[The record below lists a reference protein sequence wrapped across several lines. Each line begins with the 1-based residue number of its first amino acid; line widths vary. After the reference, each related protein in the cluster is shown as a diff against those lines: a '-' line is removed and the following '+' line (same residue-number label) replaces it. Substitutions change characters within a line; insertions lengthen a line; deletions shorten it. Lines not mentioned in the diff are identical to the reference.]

1 MIHLTI
7 DDDKRLWVVDKYGKL
22 RADTGGYL
30 LYFGENEFEEIEISC
45 VTNIHGNVIRHYD
58 TSLVVMSD
66 EERVYPVSFTLRDG
80 ALISDLISVDAAMT
94 SRAGEIA
101 VYVRF
106 VYQEEFIGR
115 TNCVH
120 FKVRS
125 GVCEDSHL
133 PRTLRVNPKPSP
145 QEFSDASGYDRVEVA
160 AVEAEE
166 LTVVPEDARQVFL
179 PSENRYFSKVTVERP
194 ELSLED
200 INVMPSNE
208 RQYITSDDDHFAI
221 RSVRVEPISSALD
234 LQIKRAAPA
243 TQEQSVTADGEY
255 VALSEVRIDPVT
267 ASIDS
272 HIQPENIR
280 KDVTVLGV
288 TGTMETVSVDPEDP
302 ETYVPTVKFYDYD
315 GAPLGEYTADSLEAL
330 DGLPEP
336 PSHDN
341 LVFLRFN
348 RTKQSILSYL
358 RTHNRD
364 VDAAALYRTSDGK
377 TRLCL
382 SVTKPSQL
390 NVTLR
395 FFLTSA
401 TVTVD
406 FGDESSQTL
415 TGSGN
420 KTFTHTYA
428 QEGDYAVKVS
438 VDYGIAALGHSDS
451 QAPVVSDSSSDILTA
466 VEMGDNIALSPYSF
480 YNCKYLRTVA
490 LPSGTNAIPDSAFN
504 ACRRLRYVALPEN
517 VATVGN
523 SAFSYCTTLRGVCF
537 PDNVSLTGTYMMS
550 SCVYIEELCVP
561 QGVTALPGYF
571 INGGYGLKK
580 LSLAATVRTI
590 GQYAFSNCCNL
601 ERLILPQGVQNVG
614 ERSFEYCRKI
624 EKLVL
629 PSTLTY
635 IGSYGFQSCISLKE
649 ITAEAAALSFGN
661 YSFGG
666 CTSLLRIRLL
676 RSPGYGMF
684 QNCYSLK
691 EIEFGD
697 EVNTLNDYTFYGCY
711 SLRRFSVPPQI
722 AAFSSSVFTNC
733 VSLESIDFTRHSAP
747 PTVITAFLSNLP
759 ETTVF
764 YVASDT
770 VRELFLDDAV
780 WSTVADR
787 ILTV

>member
-22 RADTGGYL
+22 SRDSGGYL
-30 LYFGENEFEEIEISC
+30 LYFGENEFEEIKISC

-66 EERVYPVSFTLRDG
+66 EERVYPVSFTLTDD
-80 ALISDLISVDAAMT
+80 ALISDLIPIDSEMT

-106 VYQEEFIGR
+106 VYQEEFVGR
-115 TNCVH
+115 TNTVF

-125 GVCEDSHL
+125 GVCERSDVPH
-133 PRTLRVNPKPSP
+133 TLRVIPKEKP
-145 QEFSDASGYDRVEVA
+145 QEFSRASGYDRVEVA

-166 LTVVPEDARQVFL
+166 LTVVPKDARQVFL

-200 INVMPSNE
+200 INVTPSNE
-208 RQYITSDDDHFAI
+208 RQYITSDDHFAI

-234 LQIKRAAPA
+234 LQIKRANPT
-243 TQEQSVTADGEY
+243 TQEQSVIADGEY

-315 GAPLGEYTADSLEAL
+315 GAPLGEYTADALEAL
-330 DGLPEP
+330 DGLPAP
-336 PSHDN
+336 PPHDN

-348 RTKQSILSYL
+348 RTKQSIQSYL

-364 VDAAALYRTSDGK
+364 VDAAAMYRTTDGK

-390 NVTLR
+390 NVTFR

-415 TGSGN
+415 IGSGN
-420 KTFTHTYA
+420 KTLTHTYT
-428 QEGDYAVKVS
+428 QEGDYAVKIS
-438 VDYGIAALGHSDS
+438 VDYGVAALGHNGS
-451 QAPVVSDSSSDILTA
+451 QAPVIADSSSDALIA
-466 VEMGDNIALSPYSF
+466 VEMGDNISLSSYSF

-490 LPSGTNAIPDSAFN
+490 LSSGINAIPDNAFN
-504 ACRRLRYVALPEN
+504 TCRRLRYVALPEN

-523 SAFSYCTTLRGVCF
+523 SAFCYCTTLRGVCF
-537 PDNVSLTGTYMMS
+537 PDNISLTGTNMMS
-550 SCVYIEELCVP
+550 SCLYIEELCVP

-580 LSLAATVRTI
+580 LSLPASVRTI

-601 ERLILPQGVQNVG
+601 ERLILPQGVQSIG
-614 ERSFEYCRKI
+614 DRSFEYCRRI

-635 IGSYGFQSCISLKE
+635 IGSYGFQNCISLKE

-661 YSFGG
+661 YAFSG
-666 CTSLLRIRLL
+666 CTTLLRIRLL
-676 RSPGYGMF
+676 QNPGYGVF

-691 EIEFGD
+691 EIELGD
-697 EVNTLNDYTFYGCY
+697 EVNTLNDYTFYSCY
-711 SLRRFSVPPQI
+711 SLRRFSAPPQI
-722 AAFSSSVFTNC
+722 AAFNSNVFTNC
-733 VSLESIDFTRHSAP
+733 LSLESIDLTRRSTP
-747 PTVITAFLSNLP
+747 PTVSASFLSNVP
-759 ETTVF
+759 DTTVF
-764 YVASDT
+764 YVASDA
-770 VRELFLDDAV
+770 VRELFLADAV
-780 WSTVADR
+780 WSTAADR